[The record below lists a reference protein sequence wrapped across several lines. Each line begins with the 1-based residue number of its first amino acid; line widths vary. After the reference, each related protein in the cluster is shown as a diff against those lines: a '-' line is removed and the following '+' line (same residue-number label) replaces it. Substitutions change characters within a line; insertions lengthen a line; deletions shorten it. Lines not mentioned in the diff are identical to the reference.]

1 MQKNDLY
8 FKDDSIVRVLEV
20 REDRVL
26 VIDCIRRTMPQWKEL
41 VSLAGLEKCSEEK
54 LYEIAD
60 VDLPEID
67 SLCPENRKVAYER
80 YTMIAPILRLL
91 PDEKKKC
98 EMISTIASNEKISK
112 QTVRKYLCL
121 YLAFQNVAILA
132 PKDKDNDTSL
142 TKDEKNMRWA
152 LNKFYFSYQKH
163 SLKTAYTMMLKTK
176 YCDGNGELLAEYP
189 TFNQFRYFYRKRKN
203 NQTYYISRNGLTN
216 YQRNNRPLLGDGVQE
231 FARAPG
237 MGMLDATICDIYLVN
252 EYGGIVGRPILTACV
267 DAYSSL
273 CCGYALTWE
282 GGMYSLRQL
291 MLNVVTDKQ
300 ELCRK
305 HGINIYLQEWNSSMC
320 PGVFV
325 TDQGTEYVSNCFEQ
339 IAELGVKVVNLPV
352 YRPEL
357 KGSIEKFFSIIQ
369 DLFRPYLKGRGL
381 IEPDFQERGA
391 HDYRKDACLT
401 LEQFEK
407 VLLRCIIYYNS
418 QRIIENF
425 PYTADMLENKVAPY
439 ANEIFAYGMNLEGVN
454 LVKVDKRQLILTLLP
469 RTMGKFTRSGL
480 IVNHVRYKNINY
492 AEKYLSGGNVTVSYN
507 PDDSS
512 SVWLVDRGSFV
523 EFTLIENRYKNK
535 SFSEIEVMQ
544 TQKKKIV
551 KSVEASNIQAKINLA
566 SHIEAIVANVGCSN
580 GDLEV
585 IPQNYEREKIK
596 AHVDCMKEG
605 ALDEEYGFN

>member
-8 FKDDSIVRVLEV
+8 FKDDSVIRVLDV
-20 REDRVL
+20 REDKAL
-26 VIDCIRRTMPQWKEL
+26 VIDCIRRTMPQWKDI
-41 VSLAGLEKCSEEK
+41 VSLAVWEKCSEEK

-60 VDLPEID
+60 VDLPELD
-67 SLCPENRKVAYER
+67 SFSPESRKVAYER
-80 YTMIAPILRLL
+80 YTMIASILRLL

-98 EMISTIASNEKISK
+98 EMISVVADNEKVSK

-163 SLKTAYTMMLKTK
+163 SLKTAYTMMLKAK

-231 FARAPG
+231 YAKAPG

-252 EYGGIVGRPILTACV
+252 EYGGIVGRPVLTACL

-305 HGINIYLQEWNSSMC
+305 HGINIDSQEWKFSMC
-320 PGVFV
+320 PGVLV

-357 KGSIEKFFSIIQ
+357 KGTVEKFFSIIQ

-407 VLLRCIIYYNS
+407 VLIRCIIYYNS

-425 PYTADMLENKVAPY
+425 PYTDDMLKNKVSPY
-439 ANEIFAYGMNLEGVN
+439 ANDIFAYGMNLDGVN
-454 LVKVDKRQLILTLLP
+454 LVKVDKRQLMLTLLP
-469 RTMGKFTRSGL
+469 RTTGKFTRSGL
-480 IVNHVRYKNINY
+480 IVNHVRYKNTNY
-492 AEKYLSGGNVTVSYN
+492 AEKYLSGGNVTVAYN

-512 SVWLVDRGSFV
+512 SVWLVDRGTFV
-523 EFTLIENRYKNK
+523 EFTLIESRYKNK
-535 SFSEIEVMQ
+535 SFLEIEAMQ

-551 KSVEASNIQAKINLA
+551 KSVETNNIQAKINLA
-566 SHIEAIVANVGCSN
+566 SHIEAIVANVSSRN

-585 IPQNYEREKIK
+585 IPQNYEREKLK
-596 AHVDCMKEG
+596 ARVDCMKVGVINE
-605 ALDEEYGFN
+605 

>member
-1 MQKNDLY
+1 MKNDLY
-8 FKDDSIVRVLEV
+8 FKDNSIVRLLEV
-20 REDRVL
+20 REDKAL
-26 VIDCIRRTMPQWKEL
+26 VIDCVRRTMPQWKE
-41 VSLAGLEKCSEEK
+41 VAFLAGWEKCSEEK

-60 VDLPEID
+60 VDLPEIE
-67 SLCPENRKVAYER
+67 SLCPESRKVAYER
-80 YTMIAPILRLL
+80 YTLIAPILRLL
-91 PDEKKKC
+91 SDEKKKC
-98 EMISTIASNEKISK
+98 EMISVVANNEKVSK
-112 QTVRKYLCL
+112 QTIRKYLCQ
-121 YLAFQNVAILA
+121 YLAFQSIAILA
-132 PKDKDNDTSL
+132 PKDKDSDTSL

-163 SLKTAYTMMLKTK
+163 SLNTAYTMMLKSK
-176 YCDGNGELLAEYP
+176 YCDGNGKLLSEYP

-231 FARAPG
+231 YAKAPG
-237 MGMLDATICDIYLVN
+237 MGMLDATVCDIYLVN

-267 DAYSSL
+267 DTYSSL

-305 HGINIYLQEWNSSMC
+305 QGINIDSHEWDSSMC
-320 PGVFV
+320 PSVLV
-325 TDQGTEYVSNCFEQ
+325 TDQGTEYVSNCFGQ
-339 IAELGVKVVNLPV
+339 ITELGIKVINLPV

-357 KGSIEKFFSIIQ
+357 KGCIEKFFDIIQ

-407 VLLRCIIYYNS
+407 VLIRCIIYYNS

-425 PYTADMLENKVAPY
+425 PYTEDMLKSKIAPY
-439 ANEIFAYGMNLEGVN
+439 ANDIFKYGMNLEGVN

-469 RTMGKFTRSGL
+469 RTEGKFTRSGL
-480 IVNHVRYKNINY
+480 IVNRVRYKNSNY
-492 AEKYLSGGNVTVSYN
+492 AEKYLSGGVVTVAYN

-512 SVWLVDRGSFV
+512 SVWLVEKGNFIEFV
-523 EFTLIENRYKNK
+523 LIESRYQNK
-535 SFSEIEVMQ
+535 SLSEIEIMQ
-544 TQKKKIV
+544 TEKKKIV
-551 KSVEASNIQAKINLA
+551 KSVETSNIQAKINLA
-566 SHIEAIVANVGCSN
+566 SHIEAIVANVGSSN
-580 GDLEV
+580 CDLEL
-585 IPQNYEREKIK
+585 ISQNYEREKIK

-605 ALDEEYGFN
+605 AVNE

>member
-1 MQKNDLY
+1 MQKNNLY
-8 FKDDSIVRVLEV
+8 FKENSIVRVLEV
-20 REDRVL
+20 REDNAL
-26 VIDCIRRTMPQWKEL
+26 VIDCIQRMMPQWKDI
-41 VSLAGLEKCSEEK
+41 VSLAGWEKCSEEK
-54 LYEIAD
+54 LYEIVG
-60 VDLPEID
+60 VDLPELD

-80 YTMIAPILRLL
+80 YTMIAPILHLL

-98 EMISTIASNEKISK
+98 EMIAVIASNEKISK

-121 YLAFQNVAILA
+121 YLAFQNIAILA
-132 PKDKDNDTSL
+132 PKDKASDTSL

-152 LNKFYFSYQKH
+152 LNKFYFSYEKH
-163 SLKTAYTMMLKTK
+163 SLKTAYTMMLKAK
-176 YCDGNGELLAEYP
+176 YCDGNKELLPEYP

-216 YQRNNRPLLGDGVQE
+216 YQRNNRPLLGDGIQQY
-231 FARAPG
+231 AKAPG

-252 EYGGIVGRPILTACV
+252 EYGGIVGRPILTACI

-305 HGINIYLQEWNSSMC
+305 HGINIDSQEWDSSMC
-320 PGVFV
+320 PGVLV
-325 TDQGTEYVSNCFEQ
+325 TDQGREYVGNCFEQ

-357 KGSIEKFFSIIQ
+357 KGNVEKFFSIIQ

-381 IEPDFQERGA
+381 IEPDFKERGA

-401 LEQFEK
+401 LKQFEK
-407 VLLRCIIYYNS
+407 ILIRCIIYYNS
-418 QRIIENF
+418 QRVIENF
-425 PYTADMLENKVAPY
+425 PYTDDMLKGKIPPY
-439 ANEIFAYGMNLEGVN
+439 ANNIFKYGMTLEGVN
-454 LVKVDKRQLILTLLP
+454 LVKVDKRQLMFTLLP
-469 RTMGKFTRSGL
+469 RTEGKFTRSGL
-480 IVNHVRYKNINY
+480 IVNHVRYKNTNY
-492 AEKYLSGGNVTVSYN
+492 AEKYLSGGNATVAYN

-512 SVWLVDRGSFV
+512 SVWLIDKGIFV
-523 EFTLIENRYKNK
+523 EFVLIESRYKNK

-551 KSVEASNIQAKINLA
+551 KSVEANNIQAKINLA
-566 SHIEAIVANVGCSN
+566 SHIEAIVATVGRGN

-585 IPQNYEREKIK
+585 ITQNYEREKIK
-596 AHVDCMKEG
+596 AHVDCMKVGVVNE
-605 ALDEEYGFN
+605 

>member
-1 MQKNDLY
+1 MQKSDLY
-8 FKDDSIVRVLEV
+8 FKNDAIIRVLDLK
-20 REDRVL
+20 EDRVL
-26 VIDCIRRTMPQWKEL
+26 VIDCIRRTMPQWKDI
-41 VSLAGLEKCSEEK
+41 VSLAGWEKCSEEK
-54 LYEIAD
+54 LCEITG
-60 VDLPEID
+60 VDLPELD
-67 SLCPENRKVAYER
+67 ALYPENRKVAYER

-98 EMISTIASNEKISK
+98 EMISIIASNEKISK

-142 TKDEKNMRWA
+142 SKDEKNMRWA

-231 FARAPG
+231 FAKAPG

-252 EYGGIVGRPILTACV
+252 EFGGIVGRPILTACL

-291 MLNVVTDKQ
+291 MLNVVADKQ
-300 ELCRK
+300 ELCKK
-305 HGINIYLQEWNSSMC
+305 HGININLQEWDSSLC
-320 PGVFV
+320 PGVLV

-339 IAELGVKVVNLPV
+339 IAELGIKVINLPV
-352 YRPEL
+352 FRPEL

-369 DLFRPYLKGRGL
+369 DLFRPHLKGKGL
-381 IEPDFQERGA
+381 IEPDYQERGA

-407 VLLRCIIYYNS
+407 VLIRCILYYNS

-425 PYTADMLENKVAPY
+425 PYTEEMLKNKVAPY
-439 ANEIFAYGMNLEGVN
+439 ASEVFSYGMNLEGVN
-454 LVKVDKRQLILTLLP
+454 LIKVDKRQLMLTLLP
-469 RTMGKFTRSGL
+469 RTEGKFTRSGL
-480 IVNHVRYKNINY
+480 IVNHVRYKNTNY
-492 AEKYLSGGNVTVSYN
+492 AEKYLSGGKVTVAYN

-512 SVWLVDRGSFV
+512 SVWLVEKGNFI
-523 EFTLIENRYKNK
+523 EFALIESRYQNK
-535 SFSEIEVMQ
+535 SFSEIEIMQ
-544 TQKKKIV
+544 TEKKKIV
-551 KSVEASNIQAKINLA
+551 KSVETSNIQAKINLA
-566 SHIEAIVANVGCSN
+566 SHIEAIVANVGSSN

-596 AHVDCMKEG
+596 AHVDCMKVGVVNE
-605 ALDEEYGFN
+605 

>member
-8 FKDDSIVRVLEV
+8 FKDDLIIRVLDV
-20 REDRVL
+20 KEDRAL
-26 VIDCIRRTMPQWKEL
+26 MIDCIRRTMPQRKDIA
-41 VSLAGLEKCSEEK
+41 SLTGWEKCSEEK

-60 VDLPEID
+60 VDLLELD

-98 EMISTIASNEKISK
+98 EMISAIANNEKISK

-121 YLAFQNVAILA
+121 YLAFQNIAILA
-132 PKDKDNDTSL
+132 PKDKDSDTSL
-142 TKDEKNMRWA
+142 TKNEKNMRWA

-163 SLKTAYTMMLKTK
+163 SLNTAYTMMLKAK
-176 YCDGNGELLAEYP
+176 YCDGNGELLPKYP

-231 FARAPG
+231 YAKAPG
-237 MGMLDATICDIYLVN
+237 MGMLDATVCDIYLVN

-267 DAYSSL
+267 DTYSSL

-305 HGINIYLQEWNSSMC
+305 QGINIDSQEWDSSMC
-320 PGVFV
+320 PGVLV
-325 TDQGTEYVSNCFEQ
+325 TDQGTEYVSNCFGQ
-339 IAELGVKVVNLPV
+339 ITELGIKVINLPA

-357 KGSIEKFFSIIQ
+357 KGCIEKFFDIIQ

-407 VLLRCIIYYNS
+407 VLIRCIIYYNS
-418 QRIIENF
+418 QRIIEKF
-425 PYTADMLENKVAPY
+425 PYTADMLKNKIAPY
-439 ANEIFAYGMNLEGVN
+439 ANDIFAYGMNLEGVN
-454 LVKVDKRQLILTLLP
+454 LVKVDKRQLMLTLLP
-469 RTMGKFTRSGL
+469 RTEGKFTRFGL
-480 IVNHVRYKNINY
+480 IVNHVRYKNTNY
-492 AEKYLSGGNVTVSYN
+492 AEKYLSGGNVTVAYN

-512 SVWLVDRGSFV
+512 SVWLVDRGTFV
-523 EFTLIENRYKNK
+523 EFTLIESRYKNK

-551 KSVEASNIQAKINLA
+551 KSVESSNIQAKINLA
-566 SHIEAIVANVGCSN
+566 SHIEAIVANVGSSN

-585 IPQNYEREKIK
+585 IPQNYEREKLK
-596 AHVDCMKEG
+596 AHVDCMKVG
-605 ALDEEYGFN
+605 AMNE

>member
-1 MQKNDLY
+1 MKNDLY
-8 FKDDSIVRVLEV
+8 FKDDSIVRVLDV
-20 REDRVL
+20 KEDRAL
-26 VIDCIRRTMPQWKEL
+26 MIDCVRRTMPQWKDI
-41 VSLAGLEKCSEEK
+41 VSLVGWDQCSQET
-54 LYEIAD
+54 LYEITD
-60 VDLPEID
+60 VNLLELD
-67 SLCPENRKVAYER
+67 SLSSESRKVAYER

-91 PDEKKKC
+91 PDEQKKC
-98 EMISTIASNEKISK
+98 EMISVIASNEKVSK

-132 PKDKDNDTSL
+132 PKDKENDTLL

-163 SLKTAYTMMLKTK
+163 SLKTAYTMMLKAK

-216 YQRNNRPLLGDGVQE
+216 YQRNNRPLLGDGVRE
-231 FARAPG
+231 YAKAPG
-237 MGMLDATICDIYLVN
+237 MGMLDATVCDIYLVN
-252 EYGGIVGRPILTACV
+252 EFGGIVGRPILTACV
-267 DAYSSL
+267 DSYSSL
-273 CCGYALTWE
+273 CCGYALSWE

-300 ELCRK
+300 ELCKK
-305 HGINIYLQEWNSSMC
+305 HGINIKLQEWDSSLC
-320 PGVFV
+320 PGVLV

-339 IAELGVKVVNLPV
+339 IAELGIKVVNLPV

-357 KGSIEKFFSIIQ
+357 KGTVEKFFSIIQ

-418 QRIIENF
+418 QRVLENF
-425 PYTADMLENKVAPY
+425 PYTDDMLKEKIPPY
-439 ANEIFAYGMNLEGVN
+439 ANDIFKYGMNLEGVN
-454 LVKVDKRQLILTLLP
+454 LVRVDKRQLMLTLLP
-469 RTMGKFTRSGL
+469 RTEGKFTRSGL
-480 IVNHVRYKNINY
+480 IVNRVRYKNTNY
-492 AEKYLSGGNVTVSYN
+492 AEKYLSGGVVTVAYN

-512 SVWLVDRGSFV
+512 SVWLVEKGNFI
-523 EFTLIENRYKNK
+523 EFTLIESRYQNK
-535 SFSEIEVMQ
+535 SFSEIEIMQ
-544 TQKKKIV
+544 TAKKKIV
-551 KSVEASNIQAKINLA
+551 KSVETSNIQAKINLA
-566 SHIEAIVANVGCSN
+566 SHIEAIVENVGNSN
-580 GDLEV
+580 GDLEL

-596 AHVDCMKEG
+596 AHVDCMKVG
-605 ALDEEYGFN
+605 ALNE

>member
-8 FKDDSIVRVLEV
+8 FKDDLIIRVLDV
-20 REDRVL
+20 KEDRAL
-26 VIDCIRRTMPQWKEL
+26 MIDCIRRTMPQWKDI
-41 VSLAGLEKCSEEK
+41 VSLAGWEKCSEEK
-54 LYEIAD
+54 LYKIAD
-60 VDLPEID
+60 VNLPELD
-67 SLCPENRKVAYER
+67 SLCPESRKVAYER

-91 PDEKKKC
+91 PDDKKKC
-98 EMISTIASNEKISK
+98 EMISVIASNENVSK

-121 YLAFQNVAILA
+121 YLAFQNIVILA
-132 PKDKDNDTSL
+132 AKDKDSDTSL

-152 LNKFYFSYQKH
+152 LNKFYFSYEKH
-163 SLKTAYTMMLKTK
+163 SLKTAYTMMLKAK

-189 TFNQFRYFYRKRKN
+189 TFNQFRYFYRKCKN

-231 FARAPG
+231 YAKTPG

-252 EYGGIVGRPILTACV
+252 EYGGIVGRPVLTACL

-305 HGINIYLQEWNSSMC
+305 HGINIDSQEWNFSMC
-320 PGVFV
+320 PGVLV

-339 IAELGVKVVNLPV
+339 IAELGIKVVNLPV

-369 DLFRPYLKGRGL
+369 DLFRPFLKGKGL

-407 VLLRCIIYYNS
+407 VLIRCIIYYNS

-425 PYTADMLENKVAPY
+425 PYTEDMLENKVAPY
-439 ANEIFAYGMNLEGVN
+439 ASEIFSYGMNLEGVN
-454 LVKVDKRQLILTLLP
+454 LVKVDKRQLMLTLLP
-469 RTMGKFTRSGL
+469 RTEGKFTRFGL
-480 IVNHVRYKNINY
+480 IVNRVRYKNTNY
-492 AEKYLSGGNVTVSYN
+492 AEKYLSGGNVTVAYN

-512 SVWLVDRGSFV
+512 SVWLVDKGNFIEFV
-523 EFTLIENRYKNK
+523 LIESRYKNK
-535 SFSEIEVMQ
+535 SFSEIEIMQ
-544 TQKKKIV
+544 TEKKKIV

-566 SHIEAIVANVGCSN
+566 SHIEAIVANVGSSN

-585 IPQNYEREKIK
+585 IPQNYEREKLK
-596 AHVDCMKEG
+596 AHVDCMKVG
-605 ALDEEYGFN
+605 AMNE

>member
-1 MQKNDLY
+1 MKNDLY
-8 FKDDSIVRVLEV
+8 FKDDSIVRVLDV
-20 REDRVL
+20 KEDRAL
-26 VIDCIRRTMPQWKEL
+26 MIDCVRRTMPQWKDI
-41 VSLAGLEKCSEEK
+41 VSLVGWDQCSQET
-54 LYEIAD
+54 LYEITD
-60 VDLPEID
+60 VSLPELD
-67 SLCPENRKVAYER
+67 SLSSESRKVAYER

-91 PDEKKKC
+91 PDEQKKC
-98 EMISTIASNEKISK
+98 EMISVIASNEKVSK

-132 PKDKDNDTSL
+132 PKDKENDTLL

-163 SLKTAYTMMLKTK
+163 SLKTAYTMMLKAK

-216 YQRNNRPLLGDGVQE
+216 YQRNNRPLLGDGVRE
-231 FARAPG
+231 YAKAPG
-237 MGMLDATICDIYLVN
+237 MGMLDATVCDIYLVN
-252 EYGGIVGRPILTACV
+252 EFGGIVGRPILTACV
-267 DAYSSL
+267 DSYSSL
-273 CCGYALTWE
+273 CCGYALSWE

-300 ELCRK
+300 ELCKK
-305 HGINIYLQEWNSSMC
+305 HGINIKLQEWDSSLC
-320 PGVFV
+320 PGVLV

-339 IAELGVKVVNLPV
+339 IAELGIKVVNLPV

-357 KGSIEKFFSIIQ
+357 KGTVEKFFSIIQ

-418 QRIIENF
+418 QRVLENF
-425 PYTADMLENKVAPY
+425 PYTDDMLKEKIPPY
-439 ANEIFAYGMNLEGVN
+439 ANDIFKYGMNLEGVN
-454 LVKVDKRQLILTLLP
+454 LVRVDKRQLMLTLLP
-469 RTMGKFTRSGL
+469 RTEGKFTRSGL
-480 IVNHVRYKNINY
+480 IVNRVRYKNTNY
-492 AEKYLSGGNVTVSYN
+492 AEKYLSGGVVTVAYN

-512 SVWLVDRGSFV
+512 SVWLVEKGNFI
-523 EFTLIENRYKNK
+523 EFTLIESRYQNK
-535 SFSEIEVMQ
+535 SFSEIEIMQ
-544 TQKKKIV
+544 TAKKKIV
-551 KSVEASNIQAKINLA
+551 KSVETSNIQAKINLA
-566 SHIEAIVANVGCSN
+566 SHIEAIVENVGNSN
-580 GDLEV
+580 GDLEL

-596 AHVDCMKEG
+596 AHVDCMKVG
-605 ALDEEYGFN
+605 ALNE

>member
-1 MQKNDLY
+1 MQKNNLY
-8 FKDDSIVRVLEV
+8 FKENSIVRVLEV
-20 REDRVL
+20 REDNAL
-26 VIDCIRRTMPQWKEL
+26 VIDCIQRMMPQWKDI
-41 VSLAGLEKCSEEK
+41 VSLAGWEKCSEEK
-54 LYEIAD
+54 LYEIAG
-60 VDLPEID
+60 VDLPELD

-80 YTMIAPILRLL
+80 YTMIAPILHLL

-98 EMISTIASNEKISK
+98 EMIAVIASNEKISK

-121 YLAFQNVAILA
+121 YLAFQNIAILA
-132 PKDKDNDTSL
+132 PKDKDSDTSL

-152 LNKFYFSYQKH
+152 LNKFYFSYEKH
-163 SLKTAYTMMLKTK
+163 SLKTAYTMMLKAK
-176 YCDGNGELLAEYP
+176 YCDGNKELLPEYP

-216 YQRNNRPLLGDGVQE
+216 YQRNNRPLLGDGIQQY
-231 FARAPG
+231 AKAPG
-237 MGMLDATICDIYLVN
+237 MGMLDATICDIYLVY
-252 EYGGIVGRPILTACV
+252 EYGGIVGRPILTACI

-305 HGINIYLQEWNSSMC
+305 HGINIDSQEWDSSMC
-320 PGVFV
+320 PGVLV
-325 TDQGTEYVSNCFEQ
+325 TDQGREYVGNCFEQ

-357 KGSIEKFFSIIQ
+357 KGNVEKFFSIIQ

-381 IEPDFQERGA
+381 IEPDFKERGA

-401 LEQFEK
+401 LKQFEK
-407 VLLRCIIYYNS
+407 ILIRCIIYYNS
-418 QRIIENF
+418 QRVIENF
-425 PYTADMLENKVAPY
+425 PYTDDMLKGKIPPY
-439 ANEIFAYGMNLEGVN
+439 ANNIFKYGMTLEGVN
-454 LVKVDKRQLILTLLP
+454 LVKVDKRQLMFTLLP
-469 RTMGKFTRSGL
+469 RTEGKFTRSGL
-480 IVNHVRYKNINY
+480 IVNHVRYKNTNY
-492 AEKYLSGGNVTVSYN
+492 AEKYLSGGNATVAYN

-512 SVWLVDRGSFV
+512 SVWLIDKGIFV
-523 EFTLIENRYKNK
+523 EFVLIESRYKNK

-551 KSVEASNIQAKINLA
+551 KSVEANNIQAKINLA
-566 SHIEAIVANVGCSN
+566 SHIEAIVATVGRGN

-585 IPQNYEREKIK
+585 ITQNYEREKIK
-596 AHVDCMKEG
+596 AHVDCMKVGVVNE
-605 ALDEEYGFN
+605 

>member
-8 FKDDSIVRVLEV
+8 FKDDSIIRVLVEK
-20 REDRVL
+20 EDRVL
-26 VIDCIRRTMPQWKEL
+26 VIDCVQRTMPFWEN
-41 VSLAGLEKCSEEK
+41 VSSYVGWEQCSHEK
-54 LYEIAD
+54 LYEITNIEM
-60 VDLPEID
+60 PEID
-67 SLCPENRKVAYER
+67 SMRPENRKTAYER
-80 YTMIAPILRLL
+80 FTMIAPILRLL
-91 PDEKKKC
+91 PDEEKKC
-98 EMISTIASNEKISK
+98 EMISIVATSEKISK

-132 PKDKDNDTSL
+132 PKDKEQDISL
-142 TKDEKNMRWA
+142 TQDEKNMRWA

-163 SLKTAYTMMLKTK
+163 SLKTAYTMMLKEK
-176 YCDGNGELLAEYP
+176 YCDGNGALKEKYP

-216 YQRNNRPLLGDGVQE
+216 YQRNNRPLLGDGIQE
-231 FARAPG
+231 YAKAPG
-237 MGMLDATICDIYLVN
+237 MGMLDATVCDIYLVN
-252 EYGGIVGRPILTACV
+252 ERGGIVGRPILTACI

-273 CCGYALTWE
+273 CCGYSLSWE

-305 HGINIYLQEWNSSMC
+305 HGINIDSQEWNFSMC
-320 PGVFV
+320 PGVLV

-339 IAELGVKVVNLPV
+339 IVELGIKVVNLPV

-357 KGSIEKFFSIIQ
+357 KGNVEKFFSIIQ
-369 DLFRPYLKGRGL
+369 DLFRPYLKGKGL

-407 VLLRCIIYYNS
+407 VLIRCIIYYNS
-418 QRIIENF
+418 QRVIENF
-425 PYTADMLENKVAPY
+425 PYTEEMLEREVAPY
-439 ANEIFAYGMNLEGVN
+439 ANDIFSYGMQLEGKN
-454 LVKVDKRQLILTLLP
+454 LVKIDKRQLMLALLP
-469 RTMGKFTRSGL
+469 RTSGKFTRLGL
-480 IVNHVRYKNINY
+480 IVNHVRYKNTNY
-492 AEKYLSGGNVTVSYN
+492 AEKYLSGGNVTVAYN

-512 SVWLVDRGSFV
+512 FVWLVDRGSFV
-523 EFTLIENRYKNK
+523 EFTLIESRYKKK
-535 SFSEIEVMQ
+535 SFSEIEIMQ
-544 TQKKKIV
+544 AEKKKIV
-551 KSVEASNIQAKINLA
+551 KSVETSNIQAKINLA
-566 SHIEAIVANVGCSN
+566 SHIEAIVANVGSSN

-596 AHVDCMKEG
+596 AHVDCMKVG
-605 ALDEEYGFN
+605 AMNNE

>member
-8 FKDDSIVRVLEV
+8 FKDDSIVRALEV
-20 REDRVL
+20 REDKAL

-41 VSLAGLEKCSEEK
+41 AFLAGWDQCSQAT
-54 LYEIAD
+54 LYEITG

-67 SLCPENRKVAYER
+67 VLCPESRKTAYKR
-80 YTMIAPILRLL
+80 YTLIAPILRLL

-98 EMISTIASNEKISK
+98 EMISTIANNEKVSK

-121 YLAFQNVAILA
+121 YLAFQNVVILA
-132 PKDKDNDTSL
+132 PKDKDSDTSL

-163 SLKTAYTMMLKTK
+163 SLNTAYTMMLKSK
-176 YCDGNGELLAEYP
+176 YCDGNGELLSEYP

-231 FARAPG
+231 YAKAPG

-252 EYGGIVGRPILTACV
+252 EYGGIVGRPVLTACL

-305 HGINIYLQEWNSSMC
+305 HGINIDSQEWNFSMC
-320 PGVFV
+320 PGVLV

-357 KGSIEKFFSIIQ
+357 KGTVEKFFSIIQ

-407 VLLRCIIYYNS
+407 ILLRCIIYYNS

-439 ANEIFAYGMNLEGVN
+439 ANDIFVYGMNLEGVN
-454 LVKVDKRQLILTLLP
+454 LVNVDKRQLMLTLLP
-469 RTMGKFTRSGL
+469 RTEGKFTRSGL
-480 IVNHVRYKNINY
+480 IVNHVRYKNTNY
-492 AEKYLSGGNVTVSYN
+492 AEKYLSGGNVTVTYN

-512 SVWLVDRGSFV
+512 SVWLVDKGIFV
-523 EFTLIENRYKNK
+523 EFVLIESRYKNK

-551 KSVEASNIQAKINLA
+551 KSVETNNIQAKINLA
-566 SHIEAIVANVGCSN
+566 SHIEAIVANVGSSN

-596 AHVDCMKEG
+596 AHVDCMKVGVVNE
-605 ALDEEYGFN
+605 

>member
-8 FKDDSIVRVLEV
+8 FKDDSIIRVLVEK
-20 REDRVL
+20 EDRVL
-26 VIDCIRRTMPQWKEL
+26 VIDCVQRTMPFWEN
-41 VSLAGLEKCSEEK
+41 VSSYVGWEQCSHEK
-54 LYEIAD
+54 LYEITNIEM
-60 VDLPEID
+60 PEID
-67 SLCPENRKVAYER
+67 SMRPENRKTAYER
-80 YTMIAPILRLL
+80 FTMIAPILRLL
-91 PDEKKKC
+91 PDEEKKC
-98 EMISTIASNEKISK
+98 EMISIVATSEKISK

-132 PKDKDNDTSL
+132 PKDKEQDISL
-142 TKDEKNMRWA
+142 TQDEKNMRWA

-163 SLKTAYTMMLKTK
+163 SLKTAYTMMLKEK
-176 YCDGNGELLAEYP
+176 YCDGNGALKEKYP

-216 YQRNNRPLLGDGVQE
+216 YQRNNRPLLGDGIQE
-231 FARAPG
+231 YAKAPG
-237 MGMLDATICDIYLVN
+237 MGMLDATVCDIYLVN
-252 EYGGIVGRPILTACV
+252 ERGGIVGRPILTACI

-273 CCGYALTWE
+273 CCGYSLSWE

-305 HGINIYLQEWNSSMC
+305 HGINTDSQEWNFSMC
-320 PGVFV
+320 PGVLV

-339 IAELGVKVVNLPV
+339 IAELGIKVVNLPV

-357 KGSIEKFFSIIQ
+357 KGNVEKFFSIIQ
-369 DLFRPYLKGRGL
+369 DLFRPYLKGKGL

-407 VLLRCIIYYNS
+407 VLIRCIIYYNS
-418 QRIIENF
+418 QRVIENF
-425 PYTADMLENKVAPY
+425 PYTEEMLEREVAPY
-439 ANEIFAYGMNLEGVN
+439 ANDIFSYGMQLEGKN
-454 LVKVDKRQLILTLLP
+454 LVKIDKRQLMLALLP
-469 RTMGKFTRSGL
+469 RRSGKFTRLGL
-480 IVNHVRYKNINY
+480 IVNHVRYKNTNY
-492 AEKYLSGGNVTVSYN
+492 AEKYLSGGNVTVAYN

-512 SVWLVDRGSFV
+512 SVWLVDKGNYV
-523 EFTLIENRYKNK
+523 EFTLIESRYKNK

-551 KSVEASNIQAKINLA
+551 KSVETNNIQAKINLA
-566 SHIEAIVANVGCSN
+566 SHIEAIVANVGNSN
-580 GDLEV
+580 GNLEL

-596 AHVDCMKEG
+596 AHVDCMKVG
-605 ALDEEYGFN
+605 AMNE

>member
-8 FKDDSIVRVLEV
+8 FKDDLIIRVLDV
-20 REDRVL
+20 KEDRAL
-26 VIDCIRRTMPQWKEL
+26 MIDCIRRTMPQRKDIA
-41 VSLAGLEKCSEEK
+41 SLTGWEKCSEEK

-60 VDLPEID
+60 VDLLELD

-98 EMISTIASNEKISK
+98 EMISAIANNEKISK

-121 YLAFQNVAILA
+121 YLAFQNIAILA
-132 PKDKDNDTSL
+132 PKDKDSDTSL

-152 LNKFYFSYQKH
+152 LNKFYFSYEKH
-163 SLKTAYTMMLKTK
+163 SLKTAYTMMLKEK
-176 YCDGNGELLAEYP
+176 YCDGNKKLLPKYP

-231 FARAPG
+231 YAKAPG

-252 EYGGIVGRPILTACV
+252 EYGGIVGRPTLTACL

-300 ELCRK
+300 ELCKK
-305 HGINIYLQEWNSSMC
+305 HGININPQEWNSSMC
-320 PGVFV
+320 PDVLV
-325 TDQGTEYVSNCFEQ
+325 TDQGTEYVSNCFEK
-339 IAELGVKVVNLPV
+339 IAELGVKVINLPV

-357 KGSIEKFFSIIQ
+357 KGTIEKFFSIIQ

-407 VLLRCIIYYNS
+407 VLIRCILYYNS

-439 ANEIFAYGMNLEGVN
+439 ANDIFKYGMNLEGVN
-454 LVKVDKRQLILTLLP
+454 LVKVDKRQLMLTLLP
-469 RTMGKFTRSGL
+469 RTEGKFTRSGL
-480 IVNHVRYKNINY
+480 IVNHVRYKNTNY
-492 AEKYLSGGNVTVSYN
+492 AEKYLSGGNATVAYN

-512 SVWLVDRGSFV
+512 SVWLVDRGTFV

-566 SHIEAIVANVGCSN
+566 SHIEAIVANVGSSN

-596 AHVDCMKEG
+596 AHVDCMKVGVVNE
-605 ALDEEYGFN
+605 

>member
-1 MQKNDLY
+1 
-8 FKDDSIVRVLEV
+8 
-20 REDRVL
+20 
-26 VIDCIRRTMPQWKEL
+26 
-41 VSLAGLEKCSEEK
+41 
-54 LYEIAD
+54 
-60 VDLPEID
+60 
-67 SLCPENRKVAYER
+67 
-80 YTMIAPILRLL
+80 
-91 PDEKKKC
+91 
-98 EMISTIASNEKISK
+98 MISAIANNEKISK

-121 YLAFQNVAILA
+121 YLAFQNIAILA
-132 PKDKDNDTSL
+132 PKDKDSDTSL

-163 SLKTAYTMMLKTK
+163 SLSTAYTMMLKSK
-176 YCDGNGELLAEYP
+176 YCDGNGELLPEYP

-231 FARAPG
+231 YAKAPG
-237 MGMLDATICDIYLVN
+237 MGMLDATVCDIYLVN
-252 EYGGIVGRPILTACV
+252 EYGGIVGRPILTACL

-300 ELCRK
+300 ELCKK
-305 HGINIYLQEWNSSMC
+305 HGININPQEWDSSMC
-320 PGVFV
+320 PGVLV
-325 TDQGTEYVSNCFEQ
+325 TDQGTEYVSNCFEK
-339 IAELGVKVVNLPV
+339 IAELGIKVINLPV

-357 KGSIEKFFSIIQ
+357 KGTIEKFFSIIQ

-407 VLLRCIIYYNS
+407 ILIRCIIYYNS
-418 QRIIENF
+418 QRIIKNF
-425 PYTADMLENKVAPY
+425 PYTEDMLESKVAPY
-439 ANEIFAYGMNLEGVN
+439 ANDFFKYGMNLEGVN
-454 LVKVDKRQLILTLLP
+454 LVKVDKRQLMLTLLP
-469 RTMGKFTRSGL
+469 RTEGKFTRSGL
-480 IVNHVRYKNINY
+480 IVNRVRYKNSNY
-492 AEKYLSGGNVTVSYN
+492 AEKYLSGGVVTVAYN

-512 SVWLVDRGSFV
+512 SVWLVEKGNFIEFV
-523 EFTLIENRYKNK
+523 LIESRYQNK
-535 SFSEIEVMQ
+535 SFSEIEIMQ
-544 TQKKKIV
+544 TEKKKIV

-566 SHIEAIVANVGCSN
+566 SHIEAIVANVGSSN
-580 GDLEV
+580 GDLEL

-596 AHVDCMKEG
+596 AHVDCMKVG
-605 ALDEEYGFN
+605 AMNE